1 MLQGLETF
9 INCNSSKQYAF
20 IVQLK
25 QKYFM
30 HVHSKY
36 HLTAQITICRFI
48 FGYQYR
54 KYGRKDRKFFNMK
67 GQKRL
72 SFDACELARILLG
85 LVCYSQHALLLPR
98 RRIINVR
105 HFAFLHAR
113 LTTLQNTM
121 FFQMQQLFVID
132 TQKSSAEIMRLI

>member
-1 MLQGLETF
+1 MLYGLETF
-9 INCNSSKQYAF
+9 YRFNSGKQYTF
-20 IVQLK
+20 KVQLR
-25 QKYFM
+25 QNYFM

-85 LVCYSQHALLLPR
+85 LVCYSQHALLLPGG
-98 RRIINVR
+98 ITN
-105 HFAFLHAR
+105 A
-113 LTTLQNTM
+113 N
-121 FFQMQQLFVID
+121 
-132 TQKSSAEIMRLI
+132 